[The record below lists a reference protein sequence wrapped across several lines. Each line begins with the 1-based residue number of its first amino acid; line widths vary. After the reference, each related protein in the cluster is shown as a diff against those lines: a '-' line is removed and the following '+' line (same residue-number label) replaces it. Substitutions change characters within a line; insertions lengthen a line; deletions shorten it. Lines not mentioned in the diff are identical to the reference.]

1 MMSLAPLQ
9 RRQIAFPLHFD
20 DLGRTAGA
28 GESDHVRQMIEQL
41 LFTAA
46 GERVNRPDFGGGV
59 LQAVFGA
66 NSPEL
71 AAAMQFTIRAA
82 LQRWLGE
89 AIEVQALDVTAED
102 AALTI
107 VVGYVLRRTGD
118 KRVDSFTREIPE

>member
-1 MMSLAPLQ
+1 MTTLAPAP
-9 RRQIAFPLHFD
+9 RREIAFPLRFD
-20 DLGRTAGA
+20 GLGRTAGA
-28 GESDHVRQMIEQL
+28 GEAEHVRQMIEQL

-71 AAAMQFTIRAA
+71 ATAMQFTIRAA
-82 LQRWLGE
+82 LQRWLDE
-89 AIEVQALDVTAED
+89 AIEVQALEVTAEG

-118 KRVDSFTREIPE
+118 RRVDSFTREVPA